1 MEDDNYTPQSDPAK
15 MMELLQEQLIDA
27 KEELKT
33 LVPHLRMGQ
42 AVRLILSMVEYP
54 AGNFKEFEEEEL
66 IKAFS
71 AWKRAHDVQVALGVH
86 ATLEGFVQ
94 ARMRAEQEAAA
105 AQQKEE
111 TNE

>member
-1 MEDDNYTPQSDPAK
+1 MEDDNNYTPQADPAA

-27 KEELKT
+27 KEELQN

-54 AGNFKEFEEEEL
+54 AGHYKEFEEEVL

-94 ARMRAEQEAAA
+94 AKMRAQESAAT
-105 AQQKEE
+105 QQKEE
-111 TNE
+111 NE